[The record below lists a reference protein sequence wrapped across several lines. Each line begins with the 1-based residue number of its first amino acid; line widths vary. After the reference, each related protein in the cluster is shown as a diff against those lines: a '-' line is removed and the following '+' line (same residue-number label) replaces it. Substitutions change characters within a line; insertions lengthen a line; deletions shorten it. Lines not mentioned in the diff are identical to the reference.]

1 MERKKTILKA
11 LKENQK
17 LLTSL
22 DLSFLM
28 GKIEETEY
36 KRKRENLRQN
46 AKKIIE
52 DNNLIDTI
60 KINCENILK

>member
-46 AKKIIE
+46 VKKIIK
-52 DNNLIDTI
+52 DKNLIDTL